1 MRGTFFMIGA
11 IGTLVFAVGCGMLTT
26 NSASTLDE
34 TLNNPFSINLVGTS
48 AVDAEQMPE
57 VKTKGFVLNRSTKL
71 AGLRVVLKRGI
82 DTEPN
87 RTVRLKLR
95 QFLNDSDKMDLL
107 LAHIE
112 WMESVSAENLVR
124 TAEESEQ
131 GPVLRW
137 MQFVIDNWDQIK
149 QIIEFLSGLFAS
161 SESVE
166 IYQVPLDTMVLSTS
180 VISTNLMLPIEFG

>member
-1 MRGTFFMIGA
+1 MIGA